1 MWNSST
7 IFMMWLVILLKR
19 VVFTCRICA
28 LLQETMVKYME
39 YYIKYHTANPEES
52 FREWT
57 SAAADLRFE
66 WEEMDK
72 QSLPQSAVL
81 GGALATPW

>member
-1 MWNSST
+1 
-7 IFMMWLVILLKR
+7 
-19 VVFTCRICA
+19 
-28 LLQETMVKYME
+28 MVKYME

-57 SAAADLRFE
+57 FAAADLRCE